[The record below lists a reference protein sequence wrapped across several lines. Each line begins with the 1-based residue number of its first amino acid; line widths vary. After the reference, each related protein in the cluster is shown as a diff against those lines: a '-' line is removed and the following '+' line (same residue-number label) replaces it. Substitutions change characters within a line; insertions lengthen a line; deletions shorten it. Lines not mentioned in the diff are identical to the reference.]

1 MILVTHEMGFAR
13 VAADTLVFMHQG
25 QVWEKGPPSQLFSAP
40 ATAELASFIDAIL
53 PVSPHVSHALG

>member
-25 QVWEKGPPSQLFSAP
+25 KVWEKGPPSRLFTAP
-40 ATAELASFIDAIL
+40 ATGELATFIDAIL
-53 PVSPHVSHALG
+53 PVSAGGTHAFS